1 MTKLWYCIYN
11 ILLVPIMWIAY
22 RLAYPFNSKV
32 RSGLKERKLIPGILD
47 KAGYLRDKDGSKK
60 NVIIHSSSLGEF
72 QQAIPLIEQ
81 LRKRNFNIICTFFSP
96 SGYNHAKI
104 PYEEILKIY
113 LPFDSPGKVK
123 NFLDLTIPDLIILM
137 RYDLWFNFLYEA
149 KKRKITITVAN
160 ARFDEKDKI
169 WSLLIAGSFK
179 KTMYRMIDKLFVIDK
194 DDEINYKN
202 KLRGYEGE
210 IVMVGDSKYERVY
223 NSVKDMKND
232 NVIPE
237 NIYRDKKVFVIG
249 SSWKDDEDII
259 LPVLDRIEGRE
270 NKILTIL
277 VPHEPKETKISA
289 IEKTIYERYN
299 NLRTIR
305 YTGISEY
312 KNENLIIV
320 DVVGKLAQLYSIAY
334 LSYVGGGFRT
344 GLHNILEPVIFN
356 VPVFFANEFKNS
368 DEDELLLKSGCGF
381 AIKSRKNFYRQVYPL
396 FRSIEYRNEVAG
408 NCSKVFEHTLGTAER
423 IVNNLCLN

>member
-1 MTKLWYCIYN
+1 
-11 ILLVPIMWIAY
+11 
-22 RLAYPFNSKV
+22 
-32 RSGLKERKLIPGILD
+32 
-47 KAGYLRDKDGSKK
+47 
-60 NVIIHSSSLGEF
+60 
-72 QQAIPLIEQ
+72 
-81 LRKRNFNIICTFFSP
+81 
-96 SGYNHAKI
+96 
-104 PYEEILKIY
+104 
-113 LPFDSPGKVK
+113 
-123 NFLDLTIPDLIILM
+123 M

-160 ARFDEKDKI
+160 ARYDEKDKI

-202 KLRGYEGE
+202 KLRGFKGE

-223 NSVKDMKND
+223 HSVKDMKND
-232 NVIPE
+232 DVIPE
-237 NIYRDKKVFVIG
+237 YIYRDKKVFVIG

-259 LPVLDRIEGRE
+259 LPVLDRIESRG

-299 NLRTIR
+299 NLKTIR
-305 YTGISEY
+305 YSGIAEY
-312 KNENLIIV
+312 KDENLIIV
-320 DVVGKLAQLYSIAY
+320 NVIGKLAQLYSIAY
-334 LSYVGGGFRT
+334 ISYVGGGFRT

-381 AIKSRKNFYRQVYPL
+381 VITGKKNFYKQVYPL

-408 NCSKVFEHTLGTAER
+408 KCSKVFEHTLGTAEK

>member
-1 MTKLWYCIYN
+1 MTKFWFCIYN
-11 ILLVPIMWIAY
+11 TLLLPILWTGF
-22 RLAYPFNSKV
+22 RLAYPFSSKI
-32 RSGLKERKLIPGILD
+32 RNGLKERKLIREKLE
-47 KAGYLRDKDGSKK
+47 KAGYPRNKDGSKK

-104 PYEEILKIY
+104 PYCDILKIY
-113 LPFDSPGKVK
+113 LPFDSHRRVK
-123 NFLDLTIPDLIILM
+123 EFLNLIEPDLIILM

-149 KKRKITITVAN
+149 KRRNITITVAN

-169 WSLLIAGSFK
+169 WSMLIAGSFK

-194 DDEINYKN
+194 DDELNYKN
-202 KLRGYEGE
+202 KLKGFKGE

-223 NSVKDMKND
+223 NSVRDLKDYSVLPKDIHKN
-232 NVIPE
+232 
-237 NIYRDKKVFVIG
+237 KKVFVIG
-249 SSWKDDEDII
+249 SSWKDDEDVL
-259 LPVLDRIEGRE
+259 LPVLDRIEG
-270 NKILTIL
+270 KQGGILTIL

-289 IEKTIYERYN
+289 IEKTISVKYKN
-299 NLRTIR
+299 FRTIR
-305 YTGISEY
+305 YTGIKNY

-320 DVVGKLAQLYSIAY
+320 NTVGILAKLYSIAY

-356 VPVFFANEFKNS
+356 VPVFFANQAKNS
-368 DEDELLLKSGCGF
+368 DEDELLLKSGCGIP
-381 AIKSRKNFYRQVYPL
+381 IKNKKNFFREVYPL
-396 FRSIEYRNEVAG
+396 LNDKGYRDELAA
-408 NCSKVFEHTLGTAER
+408 NCSKVFEHTLGTAEK
-423 IVNNLCLN
+423 IIKNLFIN